1 MRYEK
6 RRSPISLTLEYGV
19 ILVMLRNMI
28 QISWN
33 QGRSCVDLSDI
44 QMRHLDT
51 SYIALKKILIFCRN
65 VIFMEDEYLLRIDS
79 GSKES

>member
-51 SYIALKKILIFCRN
+51 SYITLKKILICCGN